1 MSNEN
6 DFNIVAS
13 GNNQPAKA
21 VNVEA
26 AISRQA
32 QEVQAAMVIAKK
44 FPRDEN
50 EAYARIMKACQR
62 KCLAEGA
69 IYEYPRGTS
78 KVSGPS
84 IRLAEVLAQSWGNI
98 DFGIVELEQRNGE
111 STIMAYAWDLETNTR
126 QTKIFQV
133 KHERMANGSI
143 KKLVDPRDIYEMT
156 ANQGARRVRA
166 CILGI
171 IPGDIVDAATEACE
185 KTMANGETEPLSD
198 RIRKMASVFKNDFGV
213 SQEMIEARFGHNID
227 SISESEMVTMKKIYR
242 ALKDNMGSVEDHFKQ
257 VSKFEAKEEPAKT
270 KATKKT
276 PVEEVIK
283 DAEVIHDVK
292 SSEITKDT
300 IVQML
305 KEANAPV
312 TFADIEAYMKQNE
325 NLPFTIK
332 LEELSLKMQMVYN
345 GLNSIVNKTLTW
357 LENQKK

>member
-44 FPRDEN
+44 FPRDEL
-50 EAYARIMKACQR
+50 EAYKRIVKACKR
-62 KCLAEGA
+62 KALAEGA

-84 IRLAEVLAQSWGNI
+84 IRLAEVLAQSWGNV

-133 KHERMANGSI
+133 KHERMANGSV
-143 KKLVDPRDIYEMT
+143 KKLVDPRDIYELT

-171 IPGDIVDAATEACE
+171 IPGDIVDSAVEACE
-185 KTMANGETEPLSD
+185 NTMANGETEPLSD
-198 RIRKMASVFKNDFGV
+198 RIRKMASVFQDDFGV
-213 SQEMIEARFGHNID
+213 SRGMIEARFGHNID

-242 ALKDNMGSVEDHFKQ
+242 ALKDNMGSVEDLQ
-257 VSKFEAKEEPAKT
+257 T
-270 KATKKT
+270 G
-276 PVEEVIK
+276 I
-283 DAEVIHDVK
+283 
-292 SSEITKDT
+292 
-300 IVQML
+300 
-305 KEANAPV
+305 
-312 TFADIEAYMKQNE
+312 
-325 NLPFTIK
+325 
-332 LEELSLKMQMVYN
+332 
-345 GLNSIVNKTLTW
+345 
-357 LENQKK
+357 